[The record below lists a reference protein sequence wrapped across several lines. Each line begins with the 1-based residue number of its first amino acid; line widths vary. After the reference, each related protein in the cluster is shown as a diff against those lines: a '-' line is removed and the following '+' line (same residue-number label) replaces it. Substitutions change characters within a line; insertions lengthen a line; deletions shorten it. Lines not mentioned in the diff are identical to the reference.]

1 MKLSNLATDAELEE
15 GAWVDIGEGARI
27 KVAYTGSRR
36 FREAAFKRTNR
47 RGFRQ
52 TRQTFEA
59 QDEDTIRLLA
69 KDVLLDWKGIE
80 DDDGNAIPYSQAKAL
95 ELLTE
100 QYPFREIVS
109 EEAMTL
115 ENFRREELNEAVEV
129 LEKNSGSGSKP
140 ASSSGKSKSETAP
153 AAT

>member
-1 MKLSNLATDAELEE
+1 MKLSNLATDDELETE

-36 FREAAFKRTNR
+36 FRGAAFRRANR

-52 TRQTFEA
+52 TRQTFDA

-69 KDVLLDWKGIE
+69 TDVLLDWDGIE
-80 DDDGNAIPYSQAKAL
+80 DDDGNAIPYSPEKAR
-95 ELLTE
+95 ELLTWH
-100 QYPFREIVS
+100 YPFREMVS

-115 ENFRREELNEAVEV
+115 ENFRREQLDDAVEV
-129 LEKNSGSGSKP
+129 LEKNSGSGSAP
-140 ASSSGKSKSETAP
+140 ASTSASSKKPKEA
-153 AAT
+153 